1 MESYMGKK
9 IVKTEPMDKFTF
21 QKTVK
26 GKTPSAEEKNYEG
39 YFVQYEDGYKS
50 WSPMIFGKPHQ
61 EITKEEKKL
70 TGQ

>member
-1 MESYMGKK
+1 MGKK

-26 GKTPSAEEKNYEG
+26 GETPSAEEKNYEG

-50 WSPMIFGKPHQ
+50 WSPRMTVEIPHQ
-61 EITKEEKKL
+61 EITEEKKKL